1 MLAEYKQ
8 YIESIRNNLIQND
21 VDLEYSSLES
31 YQELFMYAFVL
42 EQVIEFYEI
51 LGISESE
58 YKLDSKYIHDET
70 REEKI
75 TSISNKKYQQILKG
89 YKKLSA
95 TYTRLEELRKK
106 VGNLENIS
114 KEEKEFIEN
123 SVLEVDNMVSLYQ
136 SQEGSDVEYASHGIY
151 IDEYIQQENE
161 ECERKEDNIYNITE
175 TEYSS
180 HGVYIDEVN
189 TNINEESSSDE
200 ENSSEEINES
210 YVPHG
215 VYLEDIT
222 IIEDTSGELEEDN
235 GLGVIEDASS
245 EDSLEGIKDDG
256 IEYSDSEDDGLI
268 YEEDEEGIVE
278 EEYDDTEDGLVYE
291 DEEEP
296 TWDDEEVYE
305 DDSQYQQNED
315 DGIEYVDDEDSNTWD
330 GDEVEEEDG
339 IKYSEDDGLIYEDDS
354 EDGLEEPEELE
365 EDQEDVESW
374 LDEDVDVKN
383 KSIASTPD
391 MVEANSVNRQSSSK
405 AVSEEKDISDK
416 LQDVTNKLINQGISM
431 VKGYFK

>member
-1 MLAEYKQ
+1 MLGEYKQ

-21 VDLEYSSLES
+21 VDLEYTSLDS
-31 YQELFMYAFVL
+31 YQELFLYAFIL

-70 REEKI
+70 REEKL
-75 TSISNKKYQQILKG
+75 TSISNKKYQQFLKG

-95 TYTRLEELRKK
+95 VYTRLDELRKK

-114 KEEKEFIEN
+114 KEEKEFLEN
-123 SVLEVDNMVSLYQ
+123 SVLDVDTMVSLYQ
-136 SQEGSDVEYASHGIY
+136 SQEGSEVEYASHGIY
-151 IDEYIQQENE
+151 IDEYMQQEDE

-175 TEYSS
+175 KEYRS
-180 HGVYIDEVN
+180 HGIYVDEVGTN
-189 TNINEESSSDE
+189 TDEESSSK
-200 ENSSEEINES
+200 EINEL

-215 VYLEDIT
+215 VYLEDIA
-222 IIEDTSGELEEDN
+222 IIEDDLDESEEDN
-235 GLGVIEDASS
+235 SIEGASS
-245 EDSLEGIKDDG
+245 EDDLVEDIEDNG

-268 YEEDEEGIVE
+268 YEEDDEGIVE

-291 DEEEP
+291 DEEEH

-305 DDSQYQQNED
+305 DDSQYQQDED
-315 DGIEYVDDEDSNTWD
+315 DGIEYVDDEDSNTWSE
-330 GDEVEEEDG
+330 DEVEEEDG
-339 IKYSEDDGLIYEDDS
+339 LEYAEDDGLIYDADS

-374 LDEDVDVKN
+374 LDEDVEDKP
-383 KSIASTPD
+383 ITSTPD
-391 MVEANSVNRQSSSK
+391 MVGVNSVNRQSSSK
-405 AVSEEKDISDK
+405 AVQEEKDISDK

>member
-1 MLAEYKQ
+1 MLTEYKQ

-21 VDLEYSSLES
+21 VDLEYSSLDS

-136 SQEGSDVEYASHGIY
+136 SQEGSEVEYASHGIY

-180 HGVYIDEVN
+180 HGVYIDEVDTN
-189 TNINEESSSDE
+189 TDE

-222 IIEDTSGELEEDN
+222 IIEDTSDELEEDN
-235 GLGVIEDASS
+235 GLEVIEDTSSENSS
-245 EDSLEGIKDDG
+245 EDLEDDG

-268 YEEDEEGIVE
+268 YEEEEEGIVE

-291 DEEEP
+291 DEEEH

-305 DDSQYQQNED
+305 DDSQYQQDED
-315 DGIEYVDDEDSNTWD
+315 DGIEYVDDEDSSTWSE
-330 GDEVEEEDG
+330 DEVEEDDG
-339 IKYSEDDGLIYEDDS
+339 LEYAEDDGLIYDADS

-374 LDEDVDVKN
+374 LDEDEDVEDKP
-383 KSIASTPD
+383 ITSTPD
-391 MVEANSVNRQSSSK
+391 MVGVNSANRQSSSK

>member
-1 MLAEYKQ
+1 MLGEYKQ

-21 VDLEYSSLES
+21 VDLEYTSLDS
-31 YQELFMYAFVL
+31 YQELFLYAFIL

-70 REEKI
+70 REEKL
-75 TSISNKKYQQILKG
+75 TSISNKKYQQFLKG

-95 TYTRLEELRKK
+95 VYTRLDELRKK

-114 KEEKEFIEN
+114 KEEKEFLEN
-123 SVLEVDNMVSLYQ
+123 SVLDVDNMVSLYQ
-136 SQEGSDVEYASHGIY
+136 SQEGSEVEYASHGIY
-151 IDEYIQQENE
+151 IDEYMQQEDE

-175 TEYSS
+175 KEYRS
-180 HGVYIDEVN
+180 HGIYIDEVGTN
-189 TNINEESSSDE
+189 TDEESSSK
-200 ENSSEEINES
+200 EINEL

-215 VYLEDIT
+215 VYLEDIA
-222 IIEDTSGELEEDN
+222 IIEDDLDESEDN
-235 GLGVIEDASS
+235 SIEDASS
-245 EDSLEGIKDDG
+245 EDDLVEDIEDNG
-256 IEYSDSEDDGLI
+256 IEYSDSEDDDLI
-268 YEEDEEGIVE
+268 YEEDDEGIVE

-291 DEEEP
+291 DEEEH

-305 DDSQYQQNED
+305 DDSQYQQDEN
-315 DGIEYVDDEDSNTWD
+315 DGIEYVDDEDSNTWSE
-330 GDEVEEEDG
+330 DEVEEEDG
-339 IKYSEDDGLIYEDDS
+339 LEYAEDDGLIYDADS

-374 LDEDVDVKN
+374 LDEDVEDKP
-383 KSIASTPD
+383 ITSTPD
-391 MVEANSVNRQSSSK
+391 MVGVNSVNRQSSSK
-405 AVSEEKDISDK
+405 AVQEEKDISDK

>member
-1 MLAEYKQ
+1 MLGEYKQ

-21 VDLEYSSLES
+21 VDLEYTSLDS
-31 YQELFMYAFVL
+31 YQELFLYAFIL

-70 REEKI
+70 REEKL
-75 TSISNKKYQQILKG
+75 TSISNKKYQQFQKG

-95 TYTRLEELRKK
+95 VYTRLDELRKK

-114 KEEKEFIEN
+114 KEEKEFLEN
-123 SVLEVDNMVSLYQ
+123 SVLDVDNMVSLYQ
-136 SQEGSDVEYASHGIY
+136 SQEGSEVEYASHGIY
-151 IDEYIQQENE
+151 IDEYMQQEDE

-175 TEYSS
+175 KEYRS
-180 HGVYIDEVN
+180 HGIYIDEVGTN
-189 TNINEESSSDE
+189 TDEESSSK
-200 ENSSEEINES
+200 EINEL

-215 VYLEDIT
+215 VYLEDIA
-222 IIEDTSGELEEDN
+222 IIEDDLDESEDN
-235 GLGVIEDASS
+235 SIEGASS
-245 EDSLEGIKDDG
+245 EDDLVEDIEDNG
-256 IEYSDSEDDGLI
+256 IEYSDSEDDDLI
-268 YEEDEEGIVE
+268 YEEEDEGIVE

-291 DEEEP
+291 DEEEH

-305 DDSQYQQNED
+305 DDSQYQQDEN
-315 DGIEYVDDEDSNTWD
+315 DGIEYVDDEDSNTWSE
-330 GDEVEEEDG
+330 DEVEEEDG
-339 IKYSEDDGLIYEDDS
+339 LEYAEDDGLIYDADS

-374 LDEDVDVKN
+374 LDEDVEDKP
-383 KSIASTPD
+383 IISTPD
-391 MVEANSVNRQSSSK
+391 MVGVNSVNRQSSSK
-405 AVSEEKDISDK
+405 AVQEEKDISDK

>member
-1 MLAEYKQ
+1 MLGEYKQ

-21 VDLEYSSLES
+21 VDLEYTSLDS
-31 YQELFMYAFVL
+31 YQELFLYVFIL

-70 REEKI
+70 REEKL
-75 TSISNKKYQQILKG
+75 TSISNKKYQQFLRG

-95 TYTRLEELRKK
+95 VYTRLDELRKR

-136 SQEGSDVEYASHGIY
+136 SQEGSEVEYASHGVY
-151 IDEYIQQENE
+151 IDEYIQQEDE

-175 TEYSS
+175 KEYRS
-180 HGVYIDEVN
+180 HGIYIDEVDTN
-189 TNINEESSSDE
+189 TDEES
-200 ENSSEEINES
+200 SSEEINEL
-210 YVPHG
+210 YVSHG
-215 VYLEDIT
+215 VYLEDIS
-222 IIEDTSGELEEDN
+222 IIEDDLDELEEDN
-235 GLGVIEDASS
+235 SIEDAFS
-245 EDSLEGIKDDG
+245 EDDLIEDIEDDG

-291 DEEEP
+291 DEGEH

-305 DDSQYQQNED
+305 DDSQYQQDED
-315 DGIEYVDDEDSNTWD
+315 DGIEYVDDEDSNTWSE
-330 GDEVEEEDG
+330 DEVEEDDG
-339 IKYSEDDGLIYEDDS
+339 IEYSEDDGLIYDDS
-354 EDGLEEPEELE
+354 EDESEEFEESE
-365 EDQEDVESW
+365 EDQEEDIESW
-374 LDEDVDVKN
+374 LDEDEGSSPITPTSGKVEVNSANRMNPN
-383 KSIASTPD
+383 K
-391 MVEANSVNRQSSSK
+391 V
-405 AVSEEKDISDK
+405 VSENKDISDK

>member
-1 MLAEYKQ
+1 MLGEYKQ

-21 VDLEYSSLES
+21 VDLEYTSLDS
-31 YQELFMYAFVL
+31 YQELFLYAFIL

-70 REEKI
+70 REEKL
-75 TSISNKKYQQILKG
+75 TSISNKKYQQFLKG

-95 TYTRLEELRKK
+95 VYTRLDELRKK

-136 SQEGSDVEYASHGIY
+136 SQEGSEVEYASHGIY
-151 IDEYIQQENE
+151 IDEYMQQEDE

-175 TEYSS
+175 KEYRS
-180 HGVYIDEVN
+180 HGIYIDEVGTN
-189 TNINEESSSDE
+189 TDEESSSK
-200 ENSSEEINES
+200 EINEL

-215 VYLEDIT
+215 VYLEDIA
-222 IIEDTSGELEEDN
+222 IIEYDLDEEEDN
-235 GLGVIEDASS
+235 SIEGASS
-245 EDSLEGIKDDG
+245 EDDLVEDIEDDG

-291 DEEEP
+291 DEEEH

-305 DDSQYQQNED
+305 DDSQYQQDEN
-315 DGIEYVDDEDSNTWD
+315 DGIEYVDDEDSNTWNE
-330 GDEVEEEDG
+330 DEVEEEDG
-339 IKYSEDDGLIYEDDS
+339 LEYAEDDGLIYDADS

-374 LDEDVDVKN
+374 LDEDVEDKP
-383 KSIASTPD
+383 ITSTPD
-391 MVEANSVNRQSSSK
+391 IVGVNSVNKQSSSK
-405 AVSEEKDISDK
+405 AVQEEKDISDK

>member
-1 MLAEYKQ
+1 MLREYKQ

-21 VDLEYSSLES
+21 VDLEYTSLDS
-31 YQELFMYAFVL
+31 YQELFLYVFIL

-51 LGISESE
+51 LGVSESE

-70 REEKI
+70 REEKL
-75 TSISNKKYQQILKG
+75 TSISNKKYQQFIKG

-95 TYTRLEELRKK
+95 VYTRLDELRKR

-136 SQEGSDVEYASHGIY
+136 SQEGSEVEYASHGVY
-151 IDEYIQQENE
+151 IDEYIQQEDE

-175 TEYSS
+175 KEYRS
-180 HGVYIDEVN
+180 HGIYIDEVDTN
-189 TNINEESSSDE
+189 TDEESSSK
-200 ENSSEEINES
+200 EINEL
-210 YVPHG
+210 YVSHG
-215 VYLEDIT
+215 VYLEDIS
-222 IIEDTSGELEEDN
+222 IIEDDLNELEEDN
-235 GLGVIEDASS
+235 SIEDAFS
-245 EDSLEGIKDDG
+245 EDDLIEDIEDDG

-291 DEEEP
+291 DEEEH

-305 DDSQYQQNED
+305 DDSQYQQDED
-315 DGIEYVDDEDSNTWD
+315 DGIEYVDDEDSNTWSE
-330 GDEVEEEDG
+330 DEVEEDDG
-339 IKYSEDDGLIYEDDS
+339 IEYSEDDGLIYDDS
-354 EDGLEEPEELE
+354 EDELEESEESE
-365 EDQEDVESW
+365 EDQEEDIESW
-374 LDEDVDVKN
+374 LNEDEG
-383 KSIASTPD
+383 
-391 MVEANSVNRQSSSK
+391 SSSVTPTSGK
-405 AVSEEKDISDK
+405 VGINSANRMNPNKVVSENKDISDK